1 LSSSAG
7 LCVAVL
13 GEAAEVERLLSSLCR
28 AAPERF
34 VRVCATYALL
44 RAVSRGRG
52 RVVKLRASLAEGFEE
67 EAAYVVKRAVE
78 ALGARV
84 LPKHKARAVLAKIL
98 YEELLRA
105 VGEG

>member
-1 LSSSAG
+1 
-7 LCVAVL
+7 VADRLAL
-13 GEAAEVERLLSSLCR
+13 GEVAEVEGLLSSLCI
-28 AAPERF
+28 AASERF
-34 VRVCATYALL
+34 ARVCAAYALL

-84 LPKHKARAVLAKIL
+84 VPRHKARAVLAKIL
-98 YEELLRA
+98 YEELLKA
-105 VGEG
+105 LGEG

>member
-1 LSSSAG
+1 
-7 LCVAVL
+7 VADRPAL
-13 GEAAEVERLLSSLCR
+13 GEAAEVERLFSALCI

-34 VRVCATYALL
+34 ARVCAAYALL
-44 RAVSRGRG
+44 RAVAGGRG

-78 ALGARV
+78 TLGSRVVAR
-84 LPKHKARAVLAKIL
+84 HKARAVLAKIL

-105 VGEG
+105 IGEG

>member
-1 LSSSAG
+1 M
-7 LCVAVL
+7 AVL
-13 GEAAEVERLLSSLCR
+13 GEVAEVERLLSPLCI
-28 AAPERF
+28 AAPRQF
-34 VRVCATYALL
+34 ARVCAVYALL

-84 LPKHKARAVLAKIL
+84 VARHKARAVLAKIL
-98 YEELLRA
+98 YEELLKA
-105 VGEG
+105 IGEV